1 MLREVE
7 CHSALEDD
15 NIVIYKYTWQGSP
28 LPDEQ
33 ETIDKFRLLKLN
45 YGESASSSTL
55 HWSSDSENHEQD
67 PAEEYQY
74 IVMELCEGGTL
85 KDKINS
91 NSISK
96 PAEPLQILQQICSA
110 LAYIHDKGLIHR
122 DLKPANIFLQ
132 KEKIKIA
139 DFGLVTERGKQ
150 QEKDSNSQ
158 EKEKDSTSQEQ
169 KTNGVGTRVYMA
181 PEVEE
186 RNDYDSKADI
196 FSLGIILLE
205 LLLHVPFSTT
215 GLLWQAMV
223 WGGETRFNYSSFLL
237 YLANWLKDKSANKSE
252 WTEEA
257 RKMQQNA
264 RIMIDELMKIPW

>member
-1 MLREVE
+1 
-7 CHSALEDD
+7 
-15 NIVIYKYTWQGSP
+15 
-28 LPDEQ
+28 
-33 ETIDKFRLLKLN
+33 
-45 YGESASSSTL
+45 
-55 HWSSDSENHEQD
+55 
-67 PAEEYQY
+67 
-74 IVMELCEGGTL
+74 MELCEGGTL

-110 LAYIHDKGLIHR
+110 LAYIHDKEKGLIHR

-169 KTNGVGTRVYMA
+169 KTKGKGTRVYMA

-196 FSLGIILLE
+196 FSLGIIFLE

-215 GLLWQAMV
+215 DLLWQAMV
-223 WGGETRFNYSSFLL
+223 RGGGTRFNYSSFLL
-237 YLANWLKDKSANKSE
+237 YLANWLKDKSANKSKDKSANKSEGTEDESANKSE
-252 WTEEA
+252 WTEDA
-257 RKMQQNA
+257 RRMLE
-264 RIMIDELMKIPW
+264 ELMKIPW

>member
-7 CHSALEDD
+7 CHSALDHD
-15 NIVIYKYTWQGSP
+15 NIVIYKTTWQGSP

-33 ETIDKFRLLKLN
+33 KRIDELKLN

-55 HWSSDSENHEQD
+55 HWSSDS
-67 PAEEYQY
+67 AEEYQY
-74 IVMELCEGGTL
+74 IVMELCEGGTIE
-85 KDKINS
+85 DKINS

-196 FSLGIILLE
+196 FSLGIIFLE

-257 RKMQQNA
+257 R
-264 RIMIDELMKIPW
+264 IMIDELMKIPW

>member
-7 CHSALEDD
+7 CHSALDDD

-33 ETIDKFRLLKLN
+33 ETIDKFKLLMLN

-55 HWSSDSENHEQD
+55 HWSPDSENHEQD

-158 EKEKDSTSQEQ
+158 EKEKDSASQEQ

-257 RKMQQNA
+257 RRMLE
-264 RIMIDELMKIPW
+264 ELMKIPW

>member
-55 HWSSDSENHEQD
+55 HWSSDTENHEQD

-252 WTEEA
+252 GTEDA
-257 RKMQQNA
+257 RRMLE
-264 RIMIDELMKIPW
+264 ELMKIPW

>member
-7 CHSALEDD
+7 CHSALEHD

-158 EKEKDSTSQEQ
+158 EKEKDSASQEQ

-196 FSLGIILLE
+196 FSLGIIFLE

-257 RKMQQNA
+257 RKIQQNA
-264 RIMIDELMKIPW
+264 RIMRDELMKIPW

>member
-55 HWSSDSENHEQD
+55 HWSSDTENHEQD

-85 KDKINS
+85 EDKINS

-196 FSLGIILLE
+196 FSLGIIFLE

-252 WTEEA
+252 GTEEA

>member
-7 CHSALEDD
+7 CHSALEHD
-15 NIVIYKYTWQGSP
+15 NIVIYKNTWQGSD
-28 LPDEQ
+28 DEQ
-33 ETIDKFRLLKLN
+33 EFIDKLKS
-45 YGESASSSTL
+45 EKFPDQDSDSSSDGD
-55 HWSSDSENHEQD
+55 SDSEKQEQD
-67 PAEEYQY
+67 PKEKEEKEYLY
-74 IVMELCEGGTL
+74 IALELCEGDTL
-85 KDKINS
+85 EDKIKS
-91 NSISK
+91 NSISR

-196 FSLGIILLE
+196 FSLGIIFLE

>member
-1 MLREVE
+1 MREVKYHPGV
-7 CHSALEDD
+7 HS
-15 NIVIYKYTWQGSP
+15 NIVGLNSTWQGTL
-28 LPDEQ
+28 LPDEL
-33 ETIDKFRLLKLN
+33 ETILKLVKKLGN
-45 YGESASSSTL
+45 SSSGSCTAL
-55 HWSSDSENHEQD
+55 DSPSDLENQEQ
-67 PAEEYQY
+67 EKNTKEFQF

-91 NSISK
+91 NSISR

-110 LAYIHDKGLIHR
+110 LAYIHDKGRIHR

-169 KTNGVGTRVYMA
+169 KTTGVGTRVYMA

-257 RKMQQNA
+257 R
-264 RIMIDELMKIPW
+264 IMIDELMKIPW

>member
-7 CHSALEDD
+7 CHSALDDD

-33 ETIDKFRLLKLN
+33 ETIDKFKLLKLN

-55 HWSSDSENHEQD
+55 HWSPDSENHEQD

-132 KEKIKIA
+132 KEKIKVG

-196 FSLGIILLE
+196 FSLGIIFLE